1 MLAIALALSLGA
13 AGVAMLLA
21 TWRLVRGPDLPDRVL
36 ALDTLYVTAVALLVI
51 AGIAWRTQI
60 YFEAALL
67 IALMGFVG
75 TVALA
80 LYVARGD
87 VTH

>member
-1 MLAIALALSLGA
+1 MLATAIIISFAAVGA
-13 AGVAMLLA
+13 ALLLA
-21 TWRLVRGPDLPDRVL
+21 TWRLLRGPDLPDRIL
-36 ALDTLYVTAVALLVI
+36 ALDTLYISAIALLVLS
-51 AGIAWRTQI
+51 GIAWRTQV

-67 IALMGFVG
+67 IALIGFVG

-87 VTH
+87 VMH